1 MYKSNVDGST
11 DLEKSIWNFM
21 NDEDL
26 LSTEVSYNCQT
37 YKVSDLVVLEAQ
49 STHLMKIGLIR
60 SILIRDNKV
69 LFVVNVYSASRCLL
83 RFFKAELLD
92 SEVVFIQADS
102 LADYKPLIN
111 YGSATQIYFC
121 LHHHISC
128 DFE

>member
-1 MYKSNVDGST
+1 MYKSNVDGRT

-49 STHLMKIGLIR
+49 SANLMKIGLIR

-69 LFVVNVYSASRCLL
+69 LFVVNVYSASV
-83 RFFKAELLD
+83 E
-92 SEVVFIQADS
+92 S
-102 LADYKPLIN
+102 
-111 YGSATQIYFC
+111 QI
-121 LHHHISC
+121 
-128 DFE
+128 